1 MALAR
6 MAIDS
11 GDGVTTDAVYSW
23 VRASLVARQVIAI
36 KGVRGV

>member
-6 MAIDS
+6 MAIDT

-23 VRASLVARQVIAI
+23 VRSVGAAR
-36 KGVRGV
+36 